1 MAKRLLP
8 HLENALRLARRW
20 TRAEF
25 QSLFV
30 DHPLTHNVTRR
41 LVWGVYAANEPRRLL
56 AAFRI
61 AAEGE
66 FCDGQDEPITLPEDA
81 LFGIVHPLEMDDLT
95 RAAFEQLF
103 ADYQLLPPFRQ
114 LTRHTLLLLP
124 EETSVSK
131 LTRWQ
136 GKSTTCGQL
145 LGIRRRGWWQ
155 GSESYFC
162 YDVAQH
168 RLILEITPGFV
179 HYSIDAK
186 APQQFGA
193 ITLYYGEQP
202 VAFSRL
208 DPQDLSEALSTIEII
223 SR

>member
-1 MAKRLLP
+1 MRQ
-8 HLENALRLARRW
+8 
-20 TRAEF
+20 F
-25 QSLFV
+25 QE
-30 DHPLTHNVTRR
+30 R
-41 LVWGVYAANEPRRLL
+41 
-56 AAFRI
+56 
-61 AAEGE
+61 
-66 FCDGQDEPITLPEDA
+66 
-81 LFGIVHPLEMDDLT
+81 
-95 RAAFEQLF
+95 
-103 ADYQLLPPFRQ
+103 
-114 LTRHTLLLLP
+114 LP

-136 GKSTTCGQL
+136 GRSTTCGQL
-145 LGIRRRGWWQ
+145 LGIRGRGWWQ